1 MGRGKRDR
9 AGHRGG
15 DVIDWQGTRG
25 SNHER
30 WGSREPEDDP
40 FRDLRPR
47 DDDLPDP
54 AGDEYLWP
62 EMDNEYDE
70 DD

>member
-15 DVIDWQGTRG
+15 DVRGWYGARG
-25 SNHER
+25 SNNER
-30 WGSREPEDDP
+30 WGSAEPEDDHL
-40 FRDLRPR
+40 RDLRPR
-47 DDDLPDP
+47 DAALPDP
-54 AGDEYLWP
+54 AGDEYMWP
-62 EMDNEYDE
+62 EMDDENDE